1 MGWCDDVNYPNYY
14 NKLIKTNNNI
24 RYEKLYRKITNI
36 IYLF

>member
-14 NKLIKTNNNI
+14 NKLIKTNNI
-24 RYEKLYRKITNI
+24 RHEKLYRKDTNI